1 MKGPKGPFFHLFLYI
16 ASMNSPKNIAVIG
29 GGSWATALVKILSE
43 EKKAAN
49 SQINSLQWW
58 VRSEEK
64 AQFIRQYK
72 HNPDYLSS
80 VEIHPETVQVN
91 ANLKEVIK
99 QADLLL
105 VAVPAAFVEASFE
118 QITPTDLAGKVIV
131 SAIKGLIPSSK
142 EIVGDFFISHYGVKE
157 DQILVISGP
166 CHAEEV
172 ASEKLSYLTIAGLN
186 QSLARYFAEL
196 LKCRFIRTVV
206 SSDVRGTEYGAV
218 LKNIYAVAAGIC
230 HGLGYGDNFQAVLMS
245 NSIREMKRFLLNIT
259 DTDRKINHS
268 AYLGD
273 LLVTGYSVHSRNRTF
288 GNMIGKGYTVQAA
301 QLEMKMIAEG
311 YYATKNMFELNKKTQ
326 VTMPILNCVYNILYE
341 GKSAKAEIEKLTDHL
356 V

>member
-1 MKGPKGPFFHLFLYI
+1 M
-16 ASMNSPKNIAVIG
+16 MNLKRVAVIG
-29 GGSWATALVKILSE
+29 GGSWATALVKILSDN
-43 EKKAAN
+43 KA
-49 SQINSLQWW
+49 SGKSGLQSLSWW

-64 AQFIRQYK
+64 AAYMRQHR
-72 HNPDYLSS
+72 HNPDYISS
-80 VEIHPETVQVN
+80 IEIHPEHVEVS
-91 ANLKEVIK
+91 ANLVEVISG
-99 QADLLL
+99 ADVL
-105 VAVPAAFVEASFE
+105 VIAIPAAFLEASLSACDNSLF
-118 QITPTDLAGKVIV
+118 QGKTIV
-131 SAIKGLIPSSK
+131 SAIKGLVPSTK
-142 EIVGDFFISHYGVKE
+142 QIVGDYFIDHYGISEK
-157 DQILVISGP
+157 DILVISGP

-172 ASEKLSYLTIAGLN
+172 ANEKLSYLTIAGSGQEVARAFASLLEN
-186 QSLARYFAEL
+186 QY
-196 LKCRFIRTVV
+196 IRTVV
-206 SSDVRGTEYGAV
+206 SNDVRGTEYGAV

-245 NSIREMKRFLLNIT
+245 NSIREMKRFLRNIT

-311 YYATKNMFELNKKTQ
+311 YYATKNLHELNERMQ
-326 VTMPILNCVYNILYE
+326 VKMPIMDTVYQIIYE
-341 GKSAKAEIEKLTDHL
+341 NVSAKKAIEKLTQKL

>member
-1 MKGPKGPFFHLFLYI
+1 MKRLG
-16 ASMNSPKNIAVIG
+16 NIAVIG

-43 EKKAAN
+43 HKALPN
-49 SQINSLQWW
+49 TQIQKLQWW
-58 VRSEEK
+58 VRTEEK
-64 AQFIRQYK
+64 AEYIRTK
-72 HNPDYLSS
+72 LHNPDYISAI
-80 VEIHPETVQVN
+80 EIHPELVEVS
-91 ANLKEVIK
+91 ANIEAVVSS
-99 QADLLL
+99 ADALLI
-105 VAVPAAFVEASFE
+105 AIPAAFLEKSIEALPKELFK
-118 QITPTDLAGKVIV
+118 DKVII
-131 SAIKGLIPSSK
+131 SAIKGLVPSTK
-142 EIVGDFFISHYGVKE
+142 QIVGDYFVDVYGTSPKDV
-157 DQILVISGP
+157 LVISGP

-172 ASEKLSYLTIAGLN
+172 ANEKLSYLTIAGLN
-186 QSLARYFAEL
+186 QDLARHFAQL
-196 LKCRFIRTVV
+196 LSCAYIRSLV
-206 SSDVRGTEYGAV
+206 SADVRGTEYGAV

-245 NSIREMKRFLLNIT
+245 NSIREMKRFLRNLT

-311 YYATKNMFELNKKTQ
+311 YYATATIHDLNEKLQIK
-326 VTMPILNCVYNILYE
+326 MPIMDTIHQILYE
-341 GKSAKAEIEKLTDHL
+341 GKPAKKAIEKLTEKL

>member
-1 MKGPKGPFFHLFLYI
+1 MVKI
-16 ASMNSPKNIAVIG
+16 ENIAVIG
-29 GGSWATALVKILSE
+29 GGSWATALIKILSE
-43 EKKAAN
+43 HKK
-49 SQINSLQWW
+49 SSGSKINKLFWW

-64 AQFIRQYK
+64 AEYIRK
-72 HNPDYLSS
+72 NHHNPDYISS
-80 VEIHPETVQVN
+80 IEIHPDVVEISSDLEAVVMQS
-91 ANLKEVIK
+91 
-99 QADLLL
+99 DLLL
-105 VAVPAAFVEASFE
+105 IAIPAAFLEASLRPCAKELFA
-118 QITPTDLAGKVIV
+118 DKVIV
-131 SAIKGLIPSSK
+131 SAIKGLVPSTRQ
-142 EIVGDFFISHYGVKE
+142 IVGDYFIEHYGIEEKK
-157 DQILVISGP
+157 IIVISGP

-186 QSLARYFAEL
+186 LELVRNFAAL
-196 LKCRFIRTVV
+196 LNNRFIRTVV

-245 NSIREMKRFLLNIT
+245 NSIREMARFLRNIT

-311 YYATKNMFELNKKTQ
+311 YYATKNLYELNQKMDIK
-326 VTMPILNCVYNILYE
+326 MPILDTVYGIIYE
-341 GKSAKAEIEKLTDHL
+341 GKSAKNSIELLSEKL

>member
-1 MKGPKGPFFHLFLYI
+1 MVDIKRI
-16 ASMNSPKNIAVIG
+16 AIIG

-43 EKKAAN
+43 NKA
-49 SQINSLQWW
+49 SGKSKLESISWW

-64 AQFIRQYK
+64 AEYIRTHH
-72 HNPDYLSS
+72 HNPDYISS
-80 VEIHPETVQVN
+80 IEIHPDHVKVGS
-91 ANLKEVIK
+91 NLNEIIED
-99 QADLLL
+99 AELL
-105 VAVPAAFVEASFE
+105 VIAIPAAFLETSLEGCSKKSFKNK
-118 QITPTDLAGKVIV
+118 AIV
-131 SAIKGLIPSSK
+131 SAIKGLVPSTR
-142 EIVGDFFISHYGVKE
+142 EIVGDYFINHYGVDEKK
-157 DQILVISGP
+157 IMVISGP

-172 ASEKLSYLTIAGLN
+172 ANEKLSYLTIAGLG
-186 QSLARYFAEL
+186 QEWARSFAAL
-196 LKCRFIRTVV
+196 LNNEYIRTVV
-206 SSDVRGTEYGAV
+206 SNDVRGTEYGAV

-230 HGLGYGDNFQAVLMS
+230 NGLGYGDNFQAVLMS
-245 NSIREMKRFLLNIT
+245 NSIREMKRFLRNIT

-311 YYATKNMFELNKKTQ
+311 YYATKNLHLLNEKLHIN
-326 VTMPILNCVYNILYE
+326 MPIMDTVYEIIYE
-341 GKSAKAEIEKLTDHL
+341 GKSARKSIEKLTEKL

>member
-1 MKGPKGPFFHLFLYI
+1 MENLK
-16 ASMNSPKNIAVIG
+16 SIAVIG
-29 GGSWATALVKILSE
+29 GGSWATALMKILSE
-43 EKKAAN
+43 NKASGKSN
-49 SQINSLQWW
+49 LESLSWW

-64 AQFIRQYK
+64 AEYIRTHR
-72 HNPDYLSS
+72 HNPDYISS
-80 VEIHPETVQVN
+80 IEFNIPHIKVSS
-91 ANLKEVIK
+91 NLLE
-99 QADLLL
+99 L
-105 VAVPAAFVEASFE
+105 VAEADTLLIAIPAAFLESS
-118 QITPTDLAGKVIV
+118 LATLPKEIFKDKVII
-131 SAIKGLIPSSK
+131 SAIKGLVPSTK
-142 EIVGDFFISHYGVKE
+142 QIVGDYFIEHYGIDEKK
-157 DQILVISGP
+157 ILVISGP

-172 ASEKLSYLTIAGLN
+172 ANEKLSYLTIAGLGN
-186 QSLARYFAEL
+186 ETVRNFAAL
-196 LKCRFIRTVV
+196 LNNDYIKTVV

-218 LKNIYAVAAGIC
+218 LKNIYAVASGIC

-245 NSIREMKRFLLNIT
+245 NSIREMKRFLRNIT

-311 YYATKNMFELNKKTQ
+311 YYATKNLHELNEKMQ
-326 VTMPILNCVYNILYE
+326 VKMPIMDTVFQIIYE
-341 GKSAKAEIEKLTDHL
+341 GKSAKKAIQKLSEKL

>member
-1 MKGPKGPFFHLFLYI
+1 M
-16 ASMNSPKNIAVIG
+16 MNLKRVAVIG
-29 GGSWATALVKILSE
+29 GGSWATALVKILSDN
-43 EKKAAN
+43 KA
-49 SQINSLQWW
+49 SGKSGLQSLSWW

-64 AQFIRQYK
+64 AAYMRQHR
-72 HNPDYLSS
+72 HNPDYISS
-80 VEIHPETVQVN
+80 IEIHPEQVDVS
-91 ANLKEVIK
+91 ANLVEVISS
-99 QADLLL
+99 ADVL
-105 VAVPAAFVEASFE
+105 VIAIPAAFLEASLSACDKSLF
-118 QITPTDLAGKVIV
+118 QGKTIV
-131 SAIKGLIPSSK
+131 SAIKGLVPSTK
-142 EIVGDFFISHYGVKE
+142 QIVGDYFIDHYGISEK
-157 DQILVISGP
+157 DILVISGP

-172 ASEKLSYLTIAGLN
+172 ANEKLSYLTIAGSG
-186 QSLARYFAEL
+186 QEVARAFASLLDNHY
-196 LKCRFIRTVV
+196 IRTVV

-245 NSIREMKRFLLNIT
+245 NSIREMKRFLRNIT

-311 YYATKNMFELNKKTQ
+311 YYAAKNLHELNERMQ
-326 VTMPILNCVYNILYE
+326 VKMPIMDAVFQILYE
-341 GKSAKAEIEKLTDHL
+341 NTSAKKVIGKLTEKL

>member
-1 MKGPKGPFFHLFLYI
+1 MERLSK
-16 ASMNSPKNIAVIG
+16 IAVIG
-29 GGSWATALVKILSE
+29 GGSWATALMKILSE
-43 EKKAAN
+43 NKASGKSNLSAL
-49 SQINSLQWW
+49 SWW

-64 AQFIRQYK
+64 AEYIKEHR
-72 HNPDYLSS
+72 HNPDYISS
-80 VEIHPETVQVN
+80 IEFNTQHIKVSS
-91 ANLKEVIK
+91 NLLELVLE
-99 QADLLL
+99 ADTLLI
-105 VAVPAAFVEASFE
+105 AIPAAFLESA
-118 QITPTDLAGKVIV
+118 LAHLPKEIFVNKNIV
-131 SAIKGLIPSSK
+131 SAIKGLVPSTK
-142 EIVGDFFISHYGVKE
+142 EIVGDYFINHYGIDEKN
-157 DQILVISGP
+157 ILVISGP

-172 ASEKLSYLTIAGLN
+172 ANEKLSYLTIAGTGHETVRGFAALLN
-186 QSLARYFAEL
+186 NDY
-196 LKCRFIRTVV
+196 IRTVV

-245 NSIREMKRFLLNIT
+245 NSIREMKRFLRNIT

-288 GNMIGKGYTVQAA
+288 GNMIGKGYTVQTA

-311 YYATKNMFELNKKTQ
+311 YYATKNLHELNEKMQ
-326 VTMPILNCVYNILYE
+326 VKMPIMDTVFQIIYE
-341 GKSAKAEIEKLTDHL
+341 GKSAKKAIQKLSEKL

>member
-1 MKGPKGPFFHLFLYI
+1 MVDIKRI
-16 ASMNSPKNIAVIG
+16 AIIG

-43 EKKAAN
+43 NKASGKSKLDSIA
-49 SQINSLQWW
+49 WW

-64 AQFIRQYK
+64 AEYIRTHH
-72 HNPDYLSS
+72 HNPDYISS
-80 VEIHPETVQVN
+80 IEIHPDHVKVGS
-91 ANLKEVIK
+91 NLNEIIEE
-99 QADLLL
+99 AELL
-105 VAVPAAFVEASFE
+105 VIAIPAAFLEASLQNCSKEIFKNK
-118 QITPTDLAGKVIV
+118 AIV
-131 SAIKGLIPSSK
+131 SAIKGLVPSTK
-142 EIVGDFFISHYGVKE
+142 QIVGDYFINHYGVDEKK
-157 DQILVISGP
+157 IMVISGP

-172 ASEKLSYLTIAGLN
+172 ANEKLSYLTIAGIGQDWARSFASLLN
-186 QSLARYFAEL
+186 NNY
-196 LKCRFIRTVV
+196 IRTVV
-206 SSDVRGTEYGAV
+206 SMDVRGTEYGAV

-230 HGLGYGDNFQAVLMS
+230 NGLGYGDNFQAVLMS
-245 NSIREMKRFLLNIT
+245 NSIREMKRFLRNIT

-311 YYATKNMFELNKKTQ
+311 YYATKNMHELNEQLQIK
-326 VTMPILNCVYNILYE
+326 MPIMDTVYNIIYE
-341 GKSAKAEIEKLTDHL
+341 GKSARKSIEKLSEKL

>member
-1 MKGPKGPFFHLFLYI
+1 MENLKR
-16 ASMNSPKNIAVIG
+16 IAVIG
-29 GGSWATALVKILSE
+29 GGSWATALMKILSE
-43 EKKAAN
+43 NKASGKSN
-49 SQINSLQWW
+49 LESLSWW

-64 AQFIRQYK
+64 AEYMRNHR
-72 HNPDYLSS
+72 HNPDYISS
-80 VEIHPETVQVN
+80 IEFNTNHIKISS
-91 ANLKEVIK
+91 NLLELVSE
-99 QADLLL
+99 ADTLLI
-105 VAVPAAFVEASFE
+105 AIPAAFLEAS
-118 QITPTDLAGKVIV
+118 LAAIPKEIFKDKVIV
-131 SAIKGLIPSSK
+131 SAIKGLVPSSK
-142 EIVGDFFISHYGVKE
+142 QIVGDYFIEYYGIEEKR
-157 DQILVISGP
+157 ILVISGP

-172 ASEKLSYLTIAGLN
+172 ANEKLSYLTIAGLGN
-186 QSLARYFAEL
+186 ETVRNFAALLANDYI
-196 LKCRFIRTVV
+196 KTVV

-218 LKNIYAVAAGIC
+218 LKNIYAVASGIC

-245 NSIREMKRFLLNIT
+245 NSIREMKRFLRNIT

-311 YYATKNMFELNKKTQ
+311 YYATKNLHELNEKMQ
-326 VTMPILNCVYNILYE
+326 VKMPIMDTVFQIIYE
-341 GKSAKAEIEKLTDHL
+341 GKSAKKAIQKLSEKL

>member
-1 MKGPKGPFFHLFLYI
+1 MENLK
-16 ASMNSPKNIAVIG
+16 SIAVIG
-29 GGSWATALVKILSE
+29 GGSWATALMKILSE
-43 EKKAAN
+43 NKASGKSN
-49 SQINSLQWW
+49 LKSLSWW

-64 AQFIRQYK
+64 AEYIRNHR
-72 HNPDYLSS
+72 HNPDYISS
-80 VEIHPETVQVN
+80 IEFNTNEIKISS
-91 ANLKEVIK
+91 NLLELITE
-99 QADLLL
+99 ADTLLI
-105 VAVPAAFVEASFE
+105 AIPAAFLEAS
-118 QITPTDLAGKVIV
+118 LAAIPKEIFKDKVIV
-131 SAIKGLIPSSK
+131 SAIKGLVPSTK
-142 EIVGDFFISHYGVKE
+142 QIVGDYFIDYYGIEEKK
-157 DQILVISGP
+157 ILVISGP

-172 ASEKLSYLTIAGLN
+172 ANEKLSYLTIAGLGN
-186 QSLARYFAEL
+186 ETVRNFAAL
-196 LKCRFIRTVV
+196 LNNDYIKTVV

-218 LKNIYAVAAGIC
+218 LKNIYAVASGIC

-245 NSIREMKRFLLNIT
+245 NSIREMKRFLRNIT

-311 YYATKNMFELNKKTQ
+311 YYATKNLHELNEKMQ
-326 VTMPILNCVYNILYE
+326 VKMPIMDTVFQIIYE
-341 GKSAKAEIEKLTDHL
+341 GKSAKKAIQKLSEKL

>member
-1 MKGPKGPFFHLFLYI
+1 M
-16 ASMNSPKNIAVIG
+16 MNLKRVAVIG
-29 GGSWATALVKILSE
+29 GGSWATALVKILSDN
-43 EKKAAN
+43 KA
-49 SQINSLQWW
+49 SGKSGLQSLSWW

-64 AQFIRQYK
+64 AAYMRQHR
-72 HNPDYLSS
+72 HNPDYISS
-80 VEIHPETVQVN
+80 IEIHPEQVDVS
-91 ANLKEVIK
+91 ANLVEVISS
-99 QADLLL
+99 ADVL
-105 VAVPAAFVEASFE
+105 VIAIPAACLEASLSACDKSLF
-118 QITPTDLAGKVIV
+118 QGKTIV
-131 SAIKGLIPSSK
+131 SAIKGLVPSTK
-142 EIVGDFFISHYGVKE
+142 QIVGDYFIDHYGISEK
-157 DQILVISGP
+157 DILVISGP

-172 ASEKLSYLTIAGLN
+172 ANEKLSYLTIAGSG
-186 QSLARYFAEL
+186 QEVARAFASLLDNHY
-196 LKCRFIRTVV
+196 IRTVV

-245 NSIREMKRFLLNIT
+245 NSIREMKRFLRNIT

-311 YYATKNMFELNKKTQ
+311 YYATKNLHELNERMQ
-326 VTMPILNCVYNILYE
+326 VKMPIMDAVFQILYE
-341 GKSAKAEIEKLTDHL
+341 NTSAKKVIGKLTEKL

>member
-1 MKGPKGPFFHLFLYI
+1 MINLK
-16 ASMNSPKNIAVIG
+16 SIAVIG

-43 EKKAAN
+43 NKA
-49 SQINSLQWW
+49 SGKSKIESLSWW

-64 AQFIRQYK
+64 AEYIRTHR
-72 HNPDYLSS
+72 HNPDYISS
-80 VEIHPETVQVN
+80 IEIHPDQVKVS
-91 ANLKEVIK
+91 ANLQEVIEG
-99 QADLLL
+99 AEVLL
-105 VAVPAAFVEASFE
+105 VVIPAAFLETSLSDCNPDT
-118 QITPTDLAGKVIV
+118 IKKKIIV
-131 SAIKGLIPSSK
+131 SAIKGLVPSTK
-142 EIVGDFFISHYGVKE
+142 QIVGDYFMEHYGIEEKK
-157 DQILVISGP
+157 ILVISGP

-172 ASEKLSYLTIAGLN
+172 ANEKLSYLTIAGV
-186 QSLARYFAEL
+186 QAELARGFASTLNNEY
-196 LKCRFIRTVV
+196 IRTVV

-245 NSIREMKRFLLNIT
+245 NSIREMKRFLRNIT

-311 YYATKNMFELNKKTQ
+311 YYATKNLHELNEKMLVK
-326 VTMPILNCVYNILYE
+326 MPIMDTVFQIIYE
-341 GKSAKAEIEKLTDHL
+341 GKSAKKAIQKLSEKL

>member
-1 MKGPKGPFFHLFLYI
+1 MVNL
-16 ASMNSPKNIAVIG
+16 NSVAVIG

-43 EKKAAN
+43 NKA
-49 SQINSLQWW
+49 SGKSPLKSLTWW
-58 VRSEEK
+58 VRTEEK
-64 AQFIRQYK
+64 AAYIRNHK
-72 HNPDYLSS
+72 HNPDYISS
-80 VEIHPETVQVN
+80 IEIHPDHVCVSS
-91 ANLKEVIK
+91 NLEEVVRGA
-99 QADLLL
+99 QLL
-105 VAVPAAFVEASFE
+105 VIAIPAAFLEASLS
-118 QITPTDLAGKVIV
+118 TCSDDLFKDKIIV
-131 SAIKGLIPSSK
+131 SAIKGLVPSTK
-142 EIVGDFFISHYGVKE
+142 EIVGDYFIHHYGIDEKKVA
-157 DQILVISGP
+157 VISGP

-172 ASEKLSYLTIAGLN
+172 ANEKLSYLTIASLG
-186 QSLARYFAEL
+186 QELARTFASL
-196 LKCRFIRTVV
+196 LNTHYIRTVV
-206 SSDVRGTEYGAV
+206 STDVRGTEYGAV

-311 YYATKNMFELNKKTQ
+311 YYATRNMHELNEKAG
-326 VTMPILNCVYNILYE
+326 VNMPILDTVYQIIYE
-341 GKSAKAEIEKLTDHL
+341 NKPARKAIEQLTEKL

>member
-1 MKGPKGPFFHLFLYI
+1 MVNLK
-16 ASMNSPKNIAVIG
+16 SIAVIG

-43 EKKAAN
+43 NKATGK
-49 SQINSLQWW
+49 SSIESLSWW

-64 AQFIRQYK
+64 AEYMRTHR
-72 HNPDYLSS
+72 HNPDYISS
-80 VEIHPETVQVN
+80 IEIHPEHVTVSS
-91 ANLKEVIK
+91 NLE
-99 QADLLL
+99 DLIRNSDVLL
-105 VAVPAAFVEASFE
+105 IAIPAAFLEASLSSISPELFKDK
-118 QITPTDLAGKVIV
+118 IIV
-131 SAIKGLIPSSK
+131 SAIKGLVPSTK
-142 EIVGDFFISHYGVKE
+142 QIVGDYFIEHYGIDEKRV
-157 DQILVISGP
+157 LVISGP

-172 ASEKLSYLTIAGLN
+172 ANEKLSYLTIAGSHPDLSRSFAATLN
-186 QSLARYFAEL
+186 NAY
-196 LKCRFIRTVV
+196 IRTVV

-245 NSIREMKRFLLNIT
+245 NSIREMKRFLRNIT

-311 YYATKNMFELNKKTQ
+311 YYATKNLHELNEKMQ
-326 VTMPILNCVYNILYE
+326 VKMPIMDTVFQIIYE
-341 GKSAKAEIEKLTDHL
+341 GKSAKKSIEKLSEKL